1 MKISDKTAISMP
13 MRNLLSIVAAV
24 AVGVWAY
31 FGVIERLNKLETQRV
46 LIEKDMTAEDERLH
60 SEVTKNTEFRIK
72 YPRGELGQS
81 SQDIEQ
87 FMLIEDLYK
96 TVDRMQEHLDS
107 MANNK
112 INIEFLEKQM
122 EKAHENGANWCNYGW
137 SKDQMALFPTQ
148 KSTWDKLQDNDS
160 TKNNCG
166 RPGINGGVMSNP
178 ALRFGVNCY
187 GVKPSPKGDEIQK
200 NSASAS
206 LTEEELKKAEYEGQ
220 LNDIRVSPFS
230 ENSWSGCSV

>member
-1 MKISDKTAISMP
+1 MKISDNTAISMP

-31 FGVIERLNKLETQRV
+31 FGVIERLNKLETQGV

-60 SEVTKNTEFRIK
+60 SEVQKNTEFRIK

-96 TVDRMQEHLDS
+96 SFDRMQKHLDD

-112 INIEFLEKQM
+112 INIEFLKEQM
-122 EKAHENGANWCNYGW
+122 EKAQQNIEKLKDADREIVYKNG
-137 SKDQMALFPTQ
+137 
-148 KSTWDKLQDNDS
+148 
-160 TKNNCG
+160 
-166 RPGINGGVMSNP
+166 NG
-178 ALRFGVNCY
+178 
-187 GVKPSPKGDEIQK
+187 
-200 NSASAS
+200 
-206 LTEEELKKAEYEGQ
+206 EGH
-220 LNDIRVSPFS
+220 
-230 ENSWSGCSV
+230 